1 MLSDDDDEDEDE
13 DASTPG
19 SEEDAAA
26 AAAAEEDGMNP
37 WEDPRA
43 AEDSLRTPLSPGRRK
58 NRARR

>member
-1 MLSDDDDEDEDE
+1 MLSDDDDDEDE

-19 SEEDAAA
+19 SEDDA
-26 AAAAEEDGMNP
+26 AAAAEEGMNP